1 MKITPI
7 EIRQKDFEKVFRG
20 YEKETVDAFLLSLSQ
35 EWERIM
41 DENKDLRKGIDN
53 AEKEVIRL
61 REVENS
67 LFRTLKTAEDAGNHL
82 IDSANKT
89 AELHVREAQMNA
101 EAIMNE
107 ARSRART
114 ILEEAEEKAKE
125 ITGNLQ
131 DEVKGL
137 ERNYNML
144 TDQKENLLRDIKLLI
159 IEFSEKI
166 EKYSARTDSK
176 KAEVKFKNA
185 RHVSIEKYKEINPAD
200 LPAAKKEESQVREN
214 IKNNNRDQ
222 LKDESSKEN
231 SSKEDEVNE
240 SFFDKI

>member
-53 AEKEVIRL
+53 AEKEVVRL

-89 AELHVREAQMNA
+89 AELHIREAQMNA
-101 EAIMNE
+101 EAIMSE

-131 DEVKGL
+131 DEVKSL
-137 ERNYNML
+137 ERNYNLL
-144 TDQKENLLRDIKLLI
+144 TDQKDNLLRDLKLLLN
-159 IEFSEKI
+159 EFSEKI
-166 EKYSARTDSK
+166 DKYSGRTDTK
-176 KAEVKFKNA
+176 KAEAKFKNA
-185 RHVSIEKYKEINPAD
+185 KHMAIEKFKEVD
-200 LPAAKKEESQVREN
+200 HVELPMLKKEETK
-214 IKNNNRDQ
+214 KN
-222 LKDESSKEN
+222 EPAPN
-231 SSKEDEVNE
+231 SDAIPGDEVNE

>member
-7 EIRQKDFEKVFRG
+7 EIRQKEFEKVFRG
-20 YEKETVDAFLLSLSQ
+20 YDKETVDAFLLSLSQ
-35 EWERIM
+35 EWERVM
-41 DENKDLRKGIDN
+41 DENKDLRKGIEN

-89 AELHVREAQMNA
+89 AELHVREAQMNS

-131 DEVKGL
+131 EEVKSL
-137 ERNYNML
+137 ERNYNFL
-144 TDQKENLLRDIKLLI
+144 TDQKENLLQDLKLLI
-159 IEFSEKI
+159 NEFNEKI
-166 EKYSARTDSK
+166 EKYSGRTDTK
-176 KAEVKFKNA
+176 KGEAKFKNA
-185 RHVSIEKYKEINPAD
+185 KHVSIEKYRDP
-200 LPAAKKEESQVREN
+200 LP
-214 IKNNNRDQ
+214 
-222 LKDESSKEN
+222 KEN
-231 SSKEDEVNE
+231 TPNQIESKKDNKIVKDNNHTRDELNQ